1 MDLVEDR
8 VTGDLTANQES
19 VFQVLALNPS
29 LTLKEIGD
37 KYNCNPERIQ
47 VEVRGLE
54 SQNLIKRI
62 PEGVNGDLMWEVTEV
77 GRLRLLKLRT
87 NTRFDRMEAMV
98 REKDKE
104 TVKLLELKRTL
115 FEKAYKQSKEL
126 FEDG

>member
-37 KYNCNPERIQ
+37 KYNCKPERIQ

-62 PEGVNGDLMWEVTEV
+62 PEGVNDDLMWEVTEV

-126 FEDG
+126 FESG